1 MALKFEADIRRD
13 AVCAACG
20 TGYYYFHSVEVNG
33 DDREKFDAKVRK
45 AVEEGVGVAPCP
57 ACGELNPEMKA
68 AHGKALQGH
77 LIGIAVSLAILAFGW
92 LMLEEGLL
100 LYILLPVGGLSLLGY
115 LGATI
120 AWMFEPKTNRKHS
133 IIPGRESEASDKAR
147 EKLAAWQARTP

>member
-1 MALKFEADIRRD
+1 MARKFKADIRRD
-13 AVCAACG
+13 ARCAACG
-20 TGYYYFHSVEVNG
+20 TAYHYFHDVEV
-33 DDREKFDAKVRK
+33 DEIDSEKFDEKVRK

-68 AHGKALQGH
+68 AHGKALRGH

-92 LMLEEGLL
+92 MMLEEGLL
-100 LYILLPVGGLSLLGY
+100 LYILLPVGALSLLGY

-133 IIPGRESEASDKAR
+133 IIPGRESEASEKAQA
-147 EKLAAWQARTP
+147 KLAAWQARTP